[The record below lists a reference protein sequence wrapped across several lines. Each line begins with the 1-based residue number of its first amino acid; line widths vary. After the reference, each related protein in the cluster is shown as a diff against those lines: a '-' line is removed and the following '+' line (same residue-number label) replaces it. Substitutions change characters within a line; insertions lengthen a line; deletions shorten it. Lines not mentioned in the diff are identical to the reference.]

1 MKIKSNTRSTILA
14 AASLLFTTNSILLAD
29 QTDDHIVDSAKNSF
43 VFRTFLK
50 EGSVKTESKDGNVT
64 LSGTVE
70 HEFQKT
76 LAGDTAASIPEVK
89 KVDNRLTVK
98 SNDSSP
104 NADKLLVQKVKTM
117 LLFHR
122 NLSASKTDV
131 SSENGKITLRGNASS
146 QAQKELT
153 TEYTKDIDGVT
164 GVTNDMVVAEGKAMP
179 GRTIAEKIDDASV
192 TAQVKASLLTHRSTS
207 AVKTHI
213 QTREGVVTV
222 SGVASNAAEKSLV
235 TKLIMDIDGAT
246 SVENNMTLP

>member
-14 AASLLFTTNSILLAD
+14 ATSLLFTTNAILLAD
-29 QTDDHIVDSAKNSF
+29 QTDDHIVESAKNSF

-50 EGSVKTESKDGNVT
+50 TNSVKTESKGGSVT
-64 LSGTVE
+64 LTGTVD

-89 KVDNRLTVK
+89 SVDNRLTVK
-98 SNDSSP
+98 ADDSSP
-104 NADKLLVQKVKTM
+104 NTDKLLVQKVKTM
-117 LLFHR
+117 LLFNR

-131 SSENGKITLRGNASS
+131 SSESGKITLRGSASS
-146 QAQKELT
+146 QAQKDLT

-164 GVTNDMVVAEGKAMP
+164 GVANDMVVTEGKTEP

-192 TAQVKASLLTHRSTS
+192 TAQIKASLLTHRSTS

-235 TKLIMDIDGAT
+235 TKLILDIDGAT
-246 SVENNMTLP
+246 RVENNMTLP